1 MIEIYGITASRTL
14 RCLWMLEEL
23 GLEYEHHRISQWT
36 GATRKPEYLAI
47 NPNGFIPAMVDGD
60 VVLWESLAIN
70 LYLVEKYDGG
80 LLPKSLEDRARAVN
94 WCFWGV
100 TELDKPLLTVLQNR
114 VIFPE
119 DHRDGDRA
127 SKAEQTTRK
136 PLRIL
141 NDSLEGRE
149 YLLAEA
155 FTVADLNLSAICS
168 WAKMGGVDLGPCPNV
183 QRWLK
188 ACLSRPAYQRVIS
201 DR

>member
-23 GLEYEHHRISQWT
+23 GLEYKHHKISQWT

-47 NPNGFIPAMVDGD
+47 NPNGFVPAIVDGD

-70 LYLVEKYDGG
+70 LYLAEKYDGG
-80 LLPKSLEDRARAVN
+80 FLPEKSEDRARATN
-94 WCFWGV
+94 WSFWAV

-114 VIFPE
+114 VLFPE
-119 DHRDGDRA
+119 DHRDSEKGD
-127 SKAEQTTRK
+127 KAENTTRK

-141 NDSLEGRE
+141 NETLEGRE
-149 YLLAEA
+149 FLLADA
-155 FTVADLNLSAICS
+155 FTVADLNLAAVCS
-168 WAKMGGVDLGPCPNV
+168 WAKLGNVDLTLYPNV
-183 QRWLK
+183 RKWMK
-188 ACLSRPAYQRVIS
+188 TCLSRPAYQRVIA

>member
-23 GLEYEHHRISQWT
+23 GLEYKHHKISQWT

-70 LYLVEKYDGG
+70 LYLAEKYDGG
-80 LLPKSLEDRARAVN
+80 LLPKQMADRARATN
-94 WCFWGV
+94 WSFWGV

-119 DHRDGDRA
+119 DHRDADRA
-127 SKAEQTTRK
+127 EKAERSARK

-141 NDSLEGRE
+141 DESLEGRE
-149 YLLAEA
+149 YILADV
-155 FTVADLNLSAICS
+155 FTVADLNLAAICS
-168 WAKMGGVDLGPCPNV
+168 WAKIGNVDLAQFPNL

-188 ACLSRPAYQRVIS
+188 ICLSRPAYQRVIA